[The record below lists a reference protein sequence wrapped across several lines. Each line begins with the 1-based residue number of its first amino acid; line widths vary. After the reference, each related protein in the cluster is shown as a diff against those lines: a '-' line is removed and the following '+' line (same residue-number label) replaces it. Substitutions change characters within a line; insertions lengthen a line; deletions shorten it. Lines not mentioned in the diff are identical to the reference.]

1 MNIQASIAL
10 DVLSMI
16 YVLILFLNLGHKT
29 KKARLDYQYF
39 WIMGTVCVFLAL
51 DAVYF
56 LFYGKEGMVCQVLL
70 MIIKSLYLIVNCL
83 VIWLWARYI
92 DYTVFGDGFGR
103 KKHRIFYDC
112 VLLLNSGAVL
122 VNLFTGFL
130 FSISPQGTFV
140 VGFAAMWTFTI
151 LNYLTMMMI
160 TVIVLKH
167 KKEIQ
172 RNIFLPLL
180 LFPLPPACAELI
192 QIFFRPLS
200 LICSYSISALLIFQ
214 ISQNNAI
221 YTDELSGLANRRMLN
236 EHLSKWFSESKDA
249 VICGIMMDLDGLKAV
264 NDTYGHLAGDRAIV
278 HMAQII
284 KSVERK
290 DILGARYGGDEFVLI
305 WLSEDGR
312 EMHNVEE
319 QLEENKAKLNRLWPP
334 HEQIDFSVGIFC
346 CRDRDQFTAEE
357 FLKQMDESMYQAKKE
372 KKSCSATAL

>member
-1 MNIQASIAL
+1 M
-10 DVLSMI
+10 
-16 YVLILFLNLGHKT
+16 
-29 KKARLDYQYF
+29 
-39 WIMGTVCVFLAL
+39 
-51 DAVYF
+51 
-56 LFYGKEGMVCQVLL
+56 
-70 MIIKSLYLIVNCL
+70 
-83 VIWLWARYI
+83 
-92 DYTVFGDGFGR
+92 
-103 KKHRIFYDC
+103 
-112 VLLLNSGAVL
+112 
-122 VNLFTGFL
+122 
-130 FSISPQGTFV
+130 
-140 VGFAAMWTFTI
+140 
-151 LNYLTMMMI
+151 
-160 TVIVLKH
+160 
-167 KKEIQ
+167 
-172 RNIFLPLL
+172 L

-192 QIFFRPLS
+192 QIFFRPFS

-312 EMHNVEE
+312 EMYNVEE

-334 HEQIDFSVGIFC
+334 RRAD
-346 CRDRDQFTAEE
+346 
-357 FLKQMDESMYQAKKE
+357 
-372 KKSCSATAL
+372 